1 MEYKNLHAA
10 ANFLEPQG
18 NKVVVMDKPKIM
30 LTHKGTAI
38 LHFRP
43 ELSFDFVKS
52 VIIGS
57 NNAHAIKA
65 HPIE

>member
-1 MEYKNLHAA
+1 M
-10 ANFLEPQG
+10 
-18 NKVVVMDKPKIM
+18 VVMDKPKIM